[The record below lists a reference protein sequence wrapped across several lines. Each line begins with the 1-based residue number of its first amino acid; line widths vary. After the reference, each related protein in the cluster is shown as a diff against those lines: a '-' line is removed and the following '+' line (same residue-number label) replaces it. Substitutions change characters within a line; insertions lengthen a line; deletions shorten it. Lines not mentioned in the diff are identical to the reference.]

1 MIKIYIK
8 GLVLFYLFTPLIL
21 SAQVQKGHTNKN
33 KFRQLYDQFA
43 DPNKYHNASGAPG
56 VEYYQQQVDY
66 VMDIELDEQNSRLY
80 GEEKIKYTNNSPD
93 NLPYLWLQL
102 DQNIRKKN
110 ASNLEKNS
118 SGNSVTQ
125 SPSGFIRNFIEED
138 FDGGFN
144 IDWVRDLEDK
154 PLSFNINQTMMRI
167 DLPEAIA
174 PGQVFE
180 FKIKWW
186 YNINNRLNYRGRS
199 GYETFENDVNKVYTI
214 AQFFPRLCVYNDVEG
229 WQNYQFWGNG
239 EFALEFGDYDV
250 NITVPSDHIMEA
262 TGSLQNPKEVL
273 TREEYKR
280 FQDSKTS
287 YNKPVFIVNQEEAN
301 SKESSFSKA
310 KSTWRYR
317 AKNVRDFA
325 FASSR
330 KFIWERQAVNIGKNK
345 VMAVSIYPKEGNPLW
360 EDYSTKAVIQ
370 TLKTYS
376 KFTFDYPYPKA
387 ISVHAKNI
395 GMEYPM
401 ICFNFGR
408 PEEDGSYSDRT
419 KFGMISVIIHEVGHN
434 YFPMIVNSDER
445 QWGWMDE
452 GLDTF
457 VQYLTEQDFGISYPE
472 SIGGLDK
479 YPSRRGAPKNIVPYM
494 AGNQEFI
501 SPIMSN
507 PENVYQLGPNAYAK
521 PATALNILRE
531 TIMGKEAFD
540 HAFKTYSQRWMFK
553 HPTPEDFFRTME
565 DASAIDLDWF
575 WRGWFYSTD
584 VVDIGVKNVKQYYFS
599 DSPDQKAKKKLD
611 SYGYSLQN
619 LPDMVFKID
628 DQSESF
634 NSDLIDQNPVENSQ
648 ILRDFLLKEGI
659 NLKSQTPK
667 YLYEV
672 EFEKP
677 GGLVMPLIVEYSYAD
692 GSTER
697 ITYPAQLWRKND
709 LSVTKTIAS
718 SKKLIGVTID
728 PDLETADVNLD
739 NNNWPKKEAPSDFEK
754 FKEKIK
760 G

>member
-8 GLVLFYLFTPLIL
+8 GLVLFYLFMPLIL

-43 DPNKYHNASGAPG
+43 DPNKYHNASGAAG

-110 ASNLEKNS
+110 APNLEKNS

-186 YNINNRLNYRGRS
+186 YNINNRLNYGGRS

-229 WQNYQFWGNG
+229 WQNYQFWGSG

-250 NITVPSDHIMEA
+250 NITVPSDHILEA

-273 TREEYKR
+273 SREEYKR

-387 ISVHAKNI
+387 VSVHAKNI

-408 PEEDGSYSDRT
+408 PEEDGSYSERT

-472 SIGGLDK
+472 SIAGLDK

-634 NSDLIDQNPVENSQ
+634 NSDLVDQNPVENSQ

-709 LSVTKTIAS
+709 SSVTKTIAS